1 MCQKASHRTL
11 AVSSPCLRACTV
23 VSVGC
28 SAVWKTGA
36 PALSA
41 RTIFSRNCASRV
53 GHWASTR
60 QTRLRRAGP
69 ATGTGT
75 RLSTLVRRLWPLGVD
90 CRMLTSWLQMSQK
103 KTRLP
108 ETVWK
113 FWCFTDTRN
122 LSLLTFCWDLCVGPV
137 PLRYCCFYTT
147 RWCKPSFRDG
157 VLSLQHGTA
166 LMATIG
172 QPTILISTASEIFVL
187 LHRPVVSTSKVLGP
201 VEVTQ
206 RILSLQGSNCY
217 IVKTWLLCCLLYL
230 LVLCILI
237 CSTVIQHD
245 KIVFIIQYCYSFFI
259 IIKLSTLISVSVS

>member
-11 AVSSPCLRACTV
+11 AVSSPCLGACTV

-147 RWCKPSFRDG
+147 RWCKPSFCDG
-157 VLSLQHGTA
+157 VLTTTWHGTA
-166 LMATIG
+166 G
-172 QPTILISTASEIFVL
+172 NYWTADHPHLNCIWDLRLAAPASSEY
-187 LHRPVVSTSKVLGP
+187 K
-201 VEVTQ
+201 
-206 RILSLQGSNCY
+206 QGSWTSGGYTTN
-217 IVKTWLLCCLLYL
+217 
-230 LVLCILI
+230 
-237 CSTVIQHD
+237 
-245 KIVFIIQYCYSFFI
+245 SFF
-259 IIKLSTLISVSVS
+259 TRF